1 MAVRN
6 TDNVSEEDL
15 TIIEGSENI
24 FADLGLPDAE
34 EYYAKAQL
42 AYAIRDVL
50 AARGLSQ
57 RKAAAIVG
65 VAQPDL
71 SAIVRGRLMGFTMD
85 RLTTILNRL
94 DQDVEITIRPKRGR
108 HARTHVETEW
118 AGSPSMLAAS
128 VDRRD

>member
-1 MAVRN
+1 MATQDADKVG
-6 TDNVSEEDL
+6 DEDL
-15 TIIEGSENI
+15 AIIEGSDNI

-34 EYYAKAQL
+34 EYYAKARL

-50 AARGLSQ
+50 AARGISQ
-57 RKAAAIVG
+57 RKAAALIG

-94 DQDVEITIRPKRGR
+94 GQDVEITIRPKRGA

-118 AGSPSMLAAS
+118 AASPSMLAAGS
-128 VDRRD
+128 ARRA